1 MNNNTCKWNIALHSM
16 HCNTMQYTTLHCTAI
31 QYNVVCNVMKC
42 NAIQKNILF
51 CAEKWTVFWEKVAK
65 KLMGSIHDQGKLNI
79 HAYLIFET
87 LIGLLLLLNAL
98 SVFQHVTTST
108 GTALINQKSRTWKN
122 APYIF
127 VVSSFTQ
134 PPPLPRKL
142 IACVLIIIN
151 YSNYLIPF
159 TLSTSGCRHWWWW

>member
-16 HCNTMQYTTLHCTAI
+16 HCNTMQYTALHCTAI
-31 QYNVVCNVMKC
+31 QYNAVCNVMKC

-87 LIGLLLLLNAL
+87 LIGLLQLLNAL
-98 SVFQHVTTST
+98 SIFQHVTTST
-108 GTALINQKSRTWKN
+108 GTAYQSEVKN
-122 APYIF
+122 LKKMHHIF
-127 VVSSFTQ
+127 LLSVFSHS
-134 PPPLPRKL
+134 PPSLERL
-142 IACVLIIIN
+142 ACVLVSIN